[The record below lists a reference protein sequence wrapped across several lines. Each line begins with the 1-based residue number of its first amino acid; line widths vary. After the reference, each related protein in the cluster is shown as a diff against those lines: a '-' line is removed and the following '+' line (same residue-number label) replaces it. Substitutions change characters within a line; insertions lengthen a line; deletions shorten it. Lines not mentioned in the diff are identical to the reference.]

1 MYQFK
6 GGVQMKIPIRFIK
19 YLKAKAEKS
28 AKRKCFKKYNNIIPD
43 NFNMDKVLDDDYKK
57 EMKVI

>member
-1 MYQFK
+1 
-6 GGVQMKIPIRFIK
+6 MKIPIRFIK